1 PLPAGCE
8 RALDALHRALA
19 TALTGVRQLLFVT
32 GEAGLGKTTLVE
44 AFLTALEASGPLWV
58 GRGQCLDHYGAG
70 EAYLPVLEALGRV
83 CRGPGGQEVI
93 ALLGQQAPTW
103 LVQMPGLVRAA
114 DLEPLQRRMAGATR
128 DRMLRELAEALE
140 LLTARQ
146 PLLLVL
152 EDLHWSDYSTLDVL
166 AVLARRQEP
175 ARLLLLGTYRL
186 PDALQRGHPLATVH
200 HELQRH

>member
-44 AFLTALEASGPLWV
+44 AFLTTLEASGPLWI

-83 CRGPGGQEVI
+83 CRGPSGLEGVEHMRP
-93 ALLGQQAPTW
+93 QARAR
-103 LVQMPGLVRAA
+103 VGVVVR
-114 DLEPLQRRMAGATR
+114 L
-128 DRMLRELAEALE
+128 
-140 LLTARQ
+140 
-146 PLLLVL
+146 
-152 EDLHWSDYSTLDVL
+152 
-166 AVLARRQEP
+166 
-175 ARLLLLGTYRL
+175 YR
-186 PDALQRGHPLATVH
+186 T
-200 HELQRH
+200 